1 MPLFTHRPNRSVS
14 AVDEAV
20 PTSLPQLD
28 LEQPT
33 DLATA
38 TFALG

>member
-1 MPLFTHRPNRSVS
+1 MSLFTHRPTRSVS
-14 AVDEAV
+14 PSDEAV
-20 PTSLPQLD
+20 PTSLPRID

-33 DLATA
+33 EVATA